1 MSPETEPGLKE
12 IPVRKSLVFLI
23 DVDNTLLNND
33 QILYEFGQL
42 LYTEFG
48 SANAARYWDIVEQLR
63 IESGYADY
71 FGALQRFR
79 SDPAF
84 SSDNAPD
91 NASDNTH
98 STNNQALLRLSS
110 FLMDYLFADRLYP
123 YALELIAQLETIGST
138 VIVSDGDIAYQPRKI
153 FRSGLWDAVG
163 GRALVYIHKE
173 KMLASIVQQY
183 PGQHYVMIDDKLR
196 VLTAMKKL
204 MQNRLTTVFV
214 RQGHFALD
222 ADTLAMYPP
231 ADISVACLGDLMDY
245 KYSAFVSFDS
255 PITVNSWPFSS

>member
-1 MSPETEPGLKE
+1 MSPEKDLELE
-12 IPVRKSLVFLI
+12 EMPVRKNLVFLI
-23 DVDNTLLNND
+23 DADNTLLNND
-33 QILYEFGQL
+33 QILYELGQL
-42 LYTEFG
+42 LYTDFG
-48 SANAARYWDIVEQLR
+48 SESAAHYWDIVEQLR
-63 IESGYADY
+63 VELGYADY

-79 SDPAF
+79 SDQAF
-84 SSDNAPD
+84 SIENEFGHK
-91 NASDNTH
+91 H
-98 STNNQALLRLSS
+98 SANNQALLRISS

-123 YALELIAQLETIGST
+123 HALELIAQLETIGST

-153 FRSGLWDAVG
+153 LRSGLWDAVD
-163 GRALVYIHKE
+163 GRVLVYIHKE
-173 KMLASIVQQY
+173 KMIAAIVHQY

-231 ADISVACLGDLMDY
+231 ADISVDCLGDLMDY
-245 KYSAFVSFDS
+245 KYNAFVNFDS
-255 PITVNSWPFSS
+255 PIAVKSWPFSS